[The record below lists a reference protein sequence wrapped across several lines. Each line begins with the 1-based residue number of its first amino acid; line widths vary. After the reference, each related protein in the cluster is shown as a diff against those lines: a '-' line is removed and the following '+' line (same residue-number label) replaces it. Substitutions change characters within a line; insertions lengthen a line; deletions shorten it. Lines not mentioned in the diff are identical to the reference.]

1 MSDVIQRTDNPLEAA
16 AAQIST
22 PRAAELER
30 IELAHLP
37 AVATSRAKIAMDIVL
52 AAIGVIVLLP
62 ILLLIGLVVCLDS
75 GWPPLYSQRRV
86 GMNGRTFRIWKFRTM
101 VNGAHGLREHLMLL
115 NEAPFP
121 AFKLRQ
127 DPRVT
132 RVGRFLRRTSIDEFP
147 QLWNVLAGDMSLV
160 GPRPALPGEVE
171 HYDTVGRRRLRA
183 RPGLTCIWQIESRHR
198 KSVGFDQWL
207 EQDIDYINRWS
218 LRLDLE
224 LIAKSVREV
233 VRMSGH

>member
-1 MSDVIQRTDNPLEAA
+1 MSDVLQRVDNPLEAT
-16 AAQIST
+16 AAQIAT
-22 PRAAELER
+22 PRTTELER
-30 IELAHLP
+30 VEVAHLP
-37 AVATSRAKIAMDIVL
+37 AVATSRVKIAMDVVL
-52 AAIGVIVLLP
+52 ATVGLIVLLP
-62 ILLLIGLVVCLDS
+62 SLLLIGLFVCLDS
-75 GWPPLYSQRRV
+75 RWPPLYSQRRV
-86 GMNGRTFRIWKFRTM
+86 GLNGRTFRMWKFRTM
-101 VNGAHGLREHLMLL
+101 VNGADGLREQLMSL

-121 AFKLRQ
+121 AFKLRR

-132 RVGRFLRRTSIDEFP
+132 RVGRFLQKTSIDELP
-147 QLWNVLAGDMSLV
+147 QLWNVLTGDMSLV

-171 HYDTVGRRRLRA
+171 HYDTVARRRLRA

-198 KSVGFDQWL
+198 SGGGFDQWL

-218 LRLDLE
+218 IGLDVE